1 MSHQPCDPPF
11 RPSTG
16 HEDPWHHSVTAGC
29 LFYTVGV
36 GYVPGIYTDE
46 GVAREQVNGFSDG
59 KWKKS
64 PTYDGAVAIWNKM
77 CERYHTHDNSS
88 PGSSPPE
95 SPAPSPSPPSPAPR
109 TPRQT
114 PSRPL
119 PPPVVRVHQSAQS
132 PTSPRSSRNPM
143 LVPPAIR
150 VALPTSPSKSAT
162 PRVRTVLRSPPSA
175 ARPLQSRP
183 APPVKVESQRH
194 PGRWREGETLWGI
207 EGIPLLFEDRYAL
220 IDHISAGTLS
230 PARVMETRNRRKL
243 EAFVGKRVYVREQE
257 ITRILREGRY
267 VFRRTSR
274 YNGDRIIVY
283 WAREIKQG

>member
-114 PSRPL
+114 PSRPS
-119 PPPVVRVHQSAQS
+119 PPPVFAQS
-132 PTSPRSSRNPM
+132 DARASSYTSR
-143 LVPPAIR
+143 LAH
-150 VALPTSPSKSAT
+150 LPIEICHSA
-162 PRVRTVLRSPPSA
+162 
-175 ARPLQSRP
+175 
-183 APPVKVESQRH
+183 KSQRH

-230 PARVMETRNRRKL
+230 PARVMEM
-243 EAFVGKRVYVREQE
+243 RE
-257 ITRILREGRY
+257 
-267 VFRRTSR
+267 S
-274 YNGDRIIVY
+274 
-283 WAREIKQG
+283 A